1 MQVKVPMWLQ
11 ALIVIAVFN
20 LCKAG
25 VKMAWDQNQHEIG
38 QWIEAWMDKHPD
50 YKQSTEH
57 KACDWF
63 GHEIVSDDDSHNTVG
78 KPNNPQDVLP
88 KRSDFK
94 E

>member
-11 ALIVIAVFN
+11 VLIVIAVSN
-20 LCKAG
+20 LWETG
-25 VKMAWDQNQHEIG
+25 VKMAWPHNQDAIG
-38 QWIEAWMDKHPD
+38 QWIKAWMDKHPD
-50 YKQSTEH
+50 YSQSMEH

-63 GHEIVSDDDSHNTVG
+63 GHEIVSDDDSHNTVD
-78 KPNNPQDVLP
+78 KPNAQDVRP

>member
-11 ALIVIAVFN
+11 VLIVIAVFN
-20 LCKAG
+20 LCEAG
-25 VKMAWDQNQHEIG
+25 VKMGWDQNQHEIG
-38 QWIEAWMDKHPD
+38 EWIKAWMDKHSD
-50 YKQSTEH
+50 YSRSMEH

-63 GHEIVSDDDSHNTVG
+63 GHEIVSDNDSHNTVG
-78 KPNNPQDVLP
+78 KPNPQDVLL